1 MDALNLLILALFA
14 WRLAY
19 MLVKEAGPLDVFTRL
34 RAVTNLGGLLIC
46 VNCMSVW
53 TALLGYLLLD
63 TPFAPVVWVIAAS
76 GLALWGHKY
85 TGWSFD

>member
-19 MLVKEAGPLDVFTRL
+19 MLVKEAGPFDIFTRL
-34 RAVTNLGGLLIC
+34 RAVTTLGDLLIC
-46 VNCMSVW
+46 VNCLSVW
-53 TALLGYLLLD
+53 TALLGYVLLT
-63 TPFAPVVWVIAAS
+63 TPLAPIVYVGAAS